1 MGTVDIETALD
12 EFITSGNIYWDDN
25 KFTFDEYSD
34 KIKQA
39 IEKVTNL
46 HYAASDIM
54 QQAMMKKLKIGMCG
68 SQMLL
73 TKQINCWE
81 TTIKDCQQH
90 RLTSLS

>member
-12 EFITSGNIYWDDN
+12 EFITSGNIYWDEK

-46 HYAASDIM
+46 HYAASDDEEIEDWEVWESDVYDE
-54 QQAMMKKLKIGMCG
+54 ANKLLG
-68 SQMLL
+68 
-73 TKQINCWE
+73 N
-81 TTIKDCQQH
+81 DD
-90 RLTSLS
+90 